1 MSFVYNSVNT
11 VIRANR
17 GLIFKYRSAVNN
29 ANISN
34 FNVCKHFF
42 SSNSVDDTFKMAVT
56 QVAGLRSEPGNEVKL
71 KLYALYKQ
79 ATVGP
84 CNADKP
90 GMFDVVAKY
99 KWEAWSKLGNKS
111 KEESMEDYIKL
122 VESLIKSIGLVES
135 EAQNDKEAK
144 PSTSSPEGMVITNK
158 QGVLT
163 LRLNRPE
170 KKNAL
175 LTSMYHEITKNFN
188 DAAKDD
194 SVKMV
199 VLTGTGD
206 YFSSGND
213 LTNFQIKPTDDIAK
227 LAKDSAGLLEDF
239 VNAFI
244 DFPKPLLAVVNGPAF
259 GIMVTTL
266 ALCDNVI
273 CSDKATFQTPF
284 LSTSQTPE
292 GCSTYTFPRIMG
304 TAKANAMLLF
314 NQSLTAQEALQCGLV
329 SKVIPHDQLDSYLDG
344 LLYGNKGLL
353 SFGSTITWRMGKP
366 LIRTEEEK
374 QIMKK
379 INRIECLK
387 LAETWLS
394 PDFTQAMMKFFT
406 RKK

>member
-1 MSFVYNSVNT
+1 MSFVFNSVNT

-29 ANISN
+29 GNISN

-135 EAQNDKEAK
+135 EAHDKEAK
-144 PSTSSPEGMVITNK
+144 PTTSSPEGMVISNK

-329 SKVIPHDQLDSYLDG
+329 SKVIPHDQLDNYLDD

-379 INRIECLK
+379 INKIECIK